1 MARGD
6 SRSTRR
12 SRPRWASRRWPARR
26 TRALP
31 PPSASSPSSARGC
44 SPIRGTRWRHSTTRL
59 SWRSRAQPPTC
70 RGSARPRRS
79 RASRRDSDCE
89 RPTVTVPWSAPAAG
103 GGDHRGEAE
112 GASAAVPRTAPP
124 APGGGERRDEGGAS
138 TAGRSGRKGAA
149 RRRRRRRRDLLL
161 LEPRE
166 PARRARLEARPG
178 DVLRR
183 GLRRARCLRARG
195 ALRRIH
201 PARAR
206 AALEHLAVQRGVGAV
221 AEGALPVPH
230 RAARRRPR
238 RHEDVAVRAFDVVG
252 HDIGRYLSARADRQ
266 INDRIRGLHPQMGT
280 VVNMD
285 GRLVRP
291 EEAVVSV
298 FDRGFL
304 YGDSVYEVVRTYG
317 QRAFEL
323 ERHLRRTLEAAAAA
337 VEAPDPEAAPWN
349 QGELSL
355 RVIMTRGAGELGLD
369 PALAVGPRA
378 IIVASPLRGPAAS
391 AYRDGVSCR
400 IVGVRHDA
408 PEAPDT
414 TAKTGAHLA
423 NVLAVREARAAGA
436 HEALLLDR
444 DGFVTEGASS
454 NVFAVRAGCLETP
467 PLEVGIL
474 AGVTRER
481 VLELARAERIE
492 TRERRLRPEDLARA
506 EELFITSTARE
517 ILPVS
522 ALDGR
527 PVGTGRVGALTTRLR
542 TLFRAGAD
550 AEAGAR

>member
-1 MARGD
+1 
-6 SRSTRR
+6 
-12 SRPRWASRRWPARR
+12 
-26 TRALP
+26 
-31 PPSASSPSSARGC
+31 
-44 SPIRGTRWRHSTTRL
+44 
-59 SWRSRAQPPTC
+59 
-70 RGSARPRRS
+70 
-79 RASRRDSDCE
+79 
-89 RPTVTVPWSAPAAG
+89 
-103 GGDHRGEAE
+103 
-112 GASAAVPRTAPP
+112 
-124 APGGGERRDEGGAS
+124 
-138 TAGRSGRKGAA
+138 
-149 RRRRRRRRDLLL
+149 
-161 LEPRE
+161 
-166 PARRARLEARPG
+166 
-178 DVLRR
+178 
-183 GLRRARCLRARG
+183 
-195 ALRRIH
+195 
-201 PARAR
+201 
-206 AALEHLAVQRGVGAV
+206 
-221 AEGALPVPH
+221 
-230 RAARRRPR
+230 
-238 RHEDVAVRAFDVVG
+238 
-252 HDIGRYLSARADRQ
+252 
-266 INDRIRGLHPQMGT
+266 MGT

-317 QRAFEL
+317 QRPFEL
-323 ERHLRRTLEAAAAA
+323 ERHLRRLRRSAERLALELAWDGERTRRELLRTLEAAAAA
-337 VEAPDPEAAPWN
+337 AEEPDPEAAPWN

-378 IIVASPLRGPAAS
+378 IIVASPLRGPPAS

-454 NVFAVRAGCLETP
+454 NLFAVCEGRLETP

-481 VLELARAERIE
+481 VLELARAEGLLA
-492 TRERRLRPEDLARA
+492 RERAIRPEDLARA
-506 EELFITSTARE
+506 DELFITSTARE
-517 ILPVS
+517 ILPVT

-527 PVGTGRVGALTTRLR
+527 AVGSGRVGPLTTRLR
-542 TLFRAGAD
+542 VLFRAAAD